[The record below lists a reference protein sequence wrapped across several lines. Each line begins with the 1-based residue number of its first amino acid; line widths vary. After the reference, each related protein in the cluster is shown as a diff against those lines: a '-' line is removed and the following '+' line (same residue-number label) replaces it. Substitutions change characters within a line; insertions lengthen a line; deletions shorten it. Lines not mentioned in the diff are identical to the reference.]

1 MRGGQANRVGL
12 GWAERGRISIGDR
25 RLGPCARSRSVGQF
39 DEVRVFV
46 LIGVGEKARN
56 KIFFFLLVSLLVR
69 DQTELQV
76 EG

>member
-46 LIGVGEKARN
+46 LIGVGEKGT
-56 KIFFFLLVSLLVR
+56 K
-69 DQTELQV
+69 
-76 EG
+76 